1 MTNVLLQLVR
11 DIINGECY
19 QQARNQLG
27 TPEGAKSFPRGAQI
41 F

>member
-1 MTNVLLQLVR
+1 MTNVLPQLVR

-27 TPEGAKSFPRGAQI
+27 TPGGTKSFPRGDKI